1 MSICK
6 DMAVELHTLHSM
18 GKHSLTKEFNW
29 VHFKALKPTIQ
40 FNLHTIRNK
49 ILHEDII
56 LC

>member
-6 DMAVELHTLHSM
+6 DMAVELHTLHSL

-49 ILHEDII
+49 ILHEAII